1 LLPDLRC
8 IFWPIRQL
16 GSGGKN
22 PKITLEQVADAANML
37 AWKIWQKYP
46 HSWKQKVYVCE
57 YYQERNEASYASRK
71 KMAKAK
77 NIEFL

>member
-1 LLPDLRC
+1 
-8 IFWPIRQL
+8 
-16 GSGGKN
+16 
-22 PKITLEQVADAANML
+22 
-37 AWKIWQKYP
+37 
-46 HSWKQKVYVCE
+46 VCE

>member
-1 LLPDLRC
+1 LLPDLQC
-8 IFWPIRQL
+8 IFWPIRPL
-16 GSGGKN
+16 DSGGKN

-37 AWKIWQKYP
+37 AWKIWKTYP
-46 HSWKQKVYVCE
+46 HSWKQKVSVCE
-57 YYQERNEASYASRK
+57 YYQERNQISYASRK

>member
-1 LLPDLRC
+1 
-8 IFWPIRQL
+8 
-16 GSGGKN
+16 
-22 PKITLEQVADAANML
+22 LEQVADVANML

-77 NIEFL
+77 NIEFLERCHIRLGKNLGNNPARRSGL